1 MNLQTLTHQKRRD
14 MDFTDRPTKT
24 WIQPGYIWLV
34 NARSQNIP
42 TSALILKAKALFLTK
57 GLECNYFHASDG

>member
-24 WIQPGYIWLV
+24 WIQPGYTWLV
-34 NARSQNIP
+34 NARSQYTRETPLTTIP
-42 TSALILKAKALFLTK
+42 L
-57 GLECNYFHASDG
+57 